1 MAMGVP
7 GTRGERALQA
17 GGDRCLLLGCVWYAS
32 KGFQVSSEQEL
43 SWTDCAFL
51 PG

>member
-1 MAMGVP
+1 MAMSVP
-7 GTRGERALQA
+7 GAGRERALQA

-32 KGFQVSSEQEL
+32 KGFQVSGEQEL
-43 SWTDCAFL
+43 SWTDPAFL